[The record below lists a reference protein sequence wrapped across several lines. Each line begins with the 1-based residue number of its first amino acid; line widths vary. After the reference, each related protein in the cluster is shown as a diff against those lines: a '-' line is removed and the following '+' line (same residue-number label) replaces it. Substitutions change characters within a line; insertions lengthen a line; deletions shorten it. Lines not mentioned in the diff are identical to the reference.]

1 MKKQK
6 IFVATINGAKQV
18 EAVEVNVPEQ
28 KELRFFFHKTVYN
41 MTFDEPLKNEDAYT
55 ITEFSTGLSVCKLR
69 SKAACIKKLRE
80 RLKKFGE
87 AKTLEIGKPVL
98 ARYNIGYPVNQ

>member
-6 IFVATINGAKQV
+6 IFVATPSGLEKV
-18 EAVEVNVPEQ
+18 EAIEINVPEQ
-28 KELRFFFHKTVYN
+28 KDLRFFFHPTLYLGYAPDR
-41 MTFDEPLKNEDAYT
+41 FDDDKFT

-80 RLKKFGE
+80 RLKKYGE
-87 AKTLEIGKPVL
+87 EKTLEIGKPVL
-98 ARYNIGYPVNQ
+98 AQFNITYPVNQ